1 MTKPPPP
8 PSKSTRSNTM
18 ENSKANNANAN
29 ANDDV
34 VVAYA
39 LLDDDDCHYGNNSS
53 SSHRPDSAAAAAG
66 AAHAN
71 ATASSSSSLYLPYH
85 RRPAA
90 INSTLSTTT
99 TTDSADIISQWYDYY
114 AQLYPSSH
122 YMKRRQQEQQ
132 RLLLE
137 QQQHENENI
146 MHHGKSVTRGGIL
159 RLPSFIG
166 RWMGVRNSAST
177 TTTSNAVPNYYFDTE
192 KGGEVVDDEHDDDDD
207 ETDNSHPYTTSFIQT
222 KNKHIFD
229 EIIPPDEATSLHRF
243 HLVSERRALSLPT
256 TSSPPLCNTIMSSSS
271 PSFDASSKT
280 MQNTTNS
287 NSNHHN
293 NWNNVV
299 LPVRPCIMGKRSIES
314 SSTNATTNSTT
325 TTITRPIPH
334 YCIVGYGQIAEF
346 DPVSSSLSS
355 SSSLYNDNDSSS
367 LGQHVEQ
374 GRESNNISSPSTPCA
389 FDSKILF
396 TSDWQHLSNAF
407 SSPSLAT
414 SSTESRGAMPMNDP
428 RFIRAASIGR
438 NCLIVSWGM
447 LREEEEEDDDE
458 IVFYR
463 RSPNPQTNAQQHG
476 NHHLSQ
482 QHDRI
487 IGWEAVAVA
496 SPSDAVV
503 RDALRNITPR
513 QTSDQVDSI
522 ENKGKDED
530 QQSRSRLRDSRSL
543 IVTDLIP
550 MTVVGNDND
559 NDNVVLAI
567 SRLGDYVELLP
578 VPSWVWEETP
588 MNSSSS
594 PSASSSTTT
603 TMKRQWPQKDEKKK
617 GKASSPLP
625 NLTILFKIT
634 AFSTAQYHVDVMSLD
649 AYYCANSS
657 VTILAACGRR
667 QCHGSRGSE
676 NLSHTTAAATMVSL
690 WSISIARTPSQQQ
703 QQQQPSSSTA
713 FPIVRVSRNGHA
725 TLENV
730 GADISTFL
738 SEYALERWAND
749 NLYCSDSP
757 PPSKRRKRNTM
768 NESTFFAPTVVTT
781 VTSPVVSLRFT
792 PPCQTNVDDV
802 SKTRVERVL
811 LAALD
816 FNGGVSV
823 FDCTEA
829 RDNAT
834 HVRGDDDILLDGDI
848 LFASGV
854 STVALNS
861 VGDDG
866 VNTESMSLVC
876 SRESTI
882 SIPSEGSRGKS
893 LLARASQIEWW
904 PHDIDEE
911 SSFTLATFAT
921 LVRSRQNL
929 AKSKARGTSVV
940 RLQRWTSSVVLE
952 DSRSR
957 ALENPTDVFYL
968 AMSSNKADATSVA
981 LLPLL
986 SRNVS
991 LSDREGLS
999 ILQLSSFVVPA
1010 TTSRNDPMASPAP
1023 SSPSTRNRV
1032 LLRLSICTIRKFTD
1046 PTQIIAALLRRGGA
1060 PKALDVARRFGF
1072 GAADGRYRGDQRL
1085 MNECQIDLWNKN
1097 GDPQALKLISDDT
1110 YVIRQ
1115 ALELT
1120 TNNIWHNNLS
1130 LGDLLE
1136 IFREALARC
1145 ESGEDRKQVIACQL
1159 GNVVRRLGTFSLVL
1173 NHVTAAAAATTG
1185 LSSNDQTSSCV
1196 YSKRFLHLFMHES
1209 LHGIAACAASKGDI
1223 KTLTVVI
1230 ARNPFSL
1237 RERMGLLGLIPIEVH
1252 IRLYEHLLPCC
1263 RENIEGKD
1271 AQYLLRT
1278 QGTDAFL
1285 SHPQFFAYLSN
1296 DQLDRRRRE
1305 NKNSVDESLIDVF
1318 TDDADRYHIMR
1329 HLEEAASDDL
1339 SAAAPPVMKEDIV
1352 KWYLTRALQMHNQ
1365 TGQALRMAETC
1376 AAGLVRLGYGTYQD
1390 AGEFEI
1396 SDLNNVSFS
1405 IAVVRLVY
1413 LYSAGTLACLI
1424 SLEKLKDSISNCQ
1437 QPLPIE
1443 SVVKWSDRSFPSVIQ
1458 LCSMELSGLFHFIL
1472 ENGSAHSISLIQK
1485 HATHLVDGSPC
1496 LKPSINGDVQYSS
1509 KNNELAE
1516 RFEHDM
1522 AQLCLEKLKGLRRVR
1537 DENFHAGRDSYYLT
1551 TRLDVT
1557 LAMCANF
1564 ISFGRSKLHSEGKA
1578 QIDDNTIMFAV
1589 SIFRATLEA
1598 ISGNWDV
1605 VTESVIGRLW
1615 SIFELASSTAPL
1627 LDSSSSHDLLGGL
1640 HFRLVTFQLCKKW
1653 HDHQA
1658 FPHELCRAHDG
1669 TRELCV
1675 TGLRVVSF
1683 ICSGFCEMVVRMSRP
1698 SDDGHVPKQ
1707 SFDLLFDFVSDVDE
1721 FDHRF
1726 FSSAIQQSGCL
1737 VTHVFSPLLHQ
1748 HSFIMLNYML
1758 KVRPSWFNYY
1768 ITRSIVLSFIR
1779 DFSTSRD
1786 GILECC
1792 EVFGPCFPDL
1802 RAEFEYQQRML
1813 DAKEFVLNAM
1823 NLNEKLLARLY
1834 SVDHSAVDLVH
1845 TLLSIDPQVILLGC
1859 EFWSDEMNASIACAD
1874 AVVYFASEIHAI
1886 LNRASKDESSH
1897 VLPPMPGVRV
1907 MQLANILGLNTPYE
1921 LLLVK
1926 RYMVDGALKMSL
1938 GPAAAAI
1945 CYSMLCDAAFS
1956 RLGDAGA
1963 VWTSRNESQVLNCV
1977 MAVAKEQSFLDLS
1990 AKKEMCTIAL
2000 RLFAIANSTVHR
2012 DIFDMLRDTEYEMLT
2027 TAMNHR
2033 DLTANPRHAR
2043 MDEESELSVF
2053 QVAELVAR
2061 EFMDHSRNSSNTND
2075 ILGYENNFFDR
2086 SLNGVCHDI
2095 KAASEIDLLRLF
2107 AFTGKR
2113 SIDNNESIMEKIG
2126 ETILQWIVSE
2136 AFRARIGSLSTTFSV
2151 AKVGMMLNLGLSCL
2165 LECQQLGTSR
2175 ILRTLNNF
2183 KAEAS
2188 LSMNRQ
2194 STYPSHSSQPDQSIV
2209 QRLMDRGYSRNAAH
2223 RAVIMTSNQSYSA
2236 ALTWAV
2242 SHFQDSDFDAPI
2254 YILRSEGPPAC
2265 ADQNLIDVV
2274 DNLLQ
2279 SVHKVVNET
2288 LSQAKSQKIH
2298 VTTASVKATSH
2309 GTPILPQERF
2319 VSKIKRSSSRA
2330 SPLAFQDR
2338 ITDND
2343 KGTVDSTA
2351 TSTTTVIAGHNYH
2364 SGVEMKNLFVSKLP
2378 NPSTIQESHP
2388 LTSVGTLETPPP
2400 TSKPLPPNSAD
2411 SSSSVEGS
2419 LSSRASIKN
2428 QIQRGMSKFGT
2439 QKLSAEER
2447 TRLALEGRRLLEEA
2461 RARGR
2466 NVIAPPT
2473 EITTSSSSASVTKK
2487 I

>member
-1 MTKPPPP
+1 
-8 PSKSTRSNTM
+8 M
-18 ENSKANNANAN
+18 ENSKTNQTNS
-29 ANDDV
+29 NDDV

-39 LLDDDDCHYGNNSS
+39 LMDDDDCRYGNNSS
-53 SSHRPDSAAAAAG
+53 SSHRPDSAAAAAAPAAAA
-66 AAHAN
+66 AAH

-90 INSTLSTTT
+90 INSTLSATATA
-99 TTDSADIISQWYDYY
+99 DSADIVSQWYDYY

-122 YMKRRQQEQQ
+122 YLKRQQQKQQEQQ
-132 RLLLE
+132 RLLLLE
-137 QQQHENENI
+137 HQQQQHENENS
-146 MHHGKSVTRGGIL
+146 MHPGKSVTRGGGIL

-177 TTTSNAVPNYYFDTE
+177 TTSNAVPNYNLDTE
-192 KGGEVVDDEHDDDDD
+192 KDGEVVNDEHDNDDDDD
-207 ETDNSHPYTTSFIQT
+207 DTGNSHPYRTSSIQT

-229 EIIPPDEATSLHRF
+229 EIIPPMEATSLHRF

-256 TSSPPLCNTIMSSSS
+256 TTSSSPPLCKTILPSSS
-271 PSFDASSKT
+271 PSFIANDESSHD
-280 MQNTTNS
+280 S
-287 NSNHHN
+287 NSSNINHHN
-293 NWNNVV
+293 NGWNNVV
-299 LPVRPCIMGKRSIES
+299 LPVRPCIMGTRAMASCS
-314 SSTNATTNSTT
+314 ANDTTTSTNTTS
-325 TTITRPIPH
+325 RSIPH

-346 DPVSSSLSS
+346 DPSI
-355 SSSLYNDNDSSS
+355 NDSSS
-367 LGQHVEQ
+367 SGQWDEP
-374 GRESNNISSPSTPCA
+374 REESSSISSPSSPCA
-389 FDSKILF
+389 LFDSKILF
-396 TSDWQHLSNAF
+396 TSDWQHLSN
-407 SSPSLAT
+407 SSSSSSSSVATPS
-414 SSTESRGAMPMNDP
+414 SESRGAATPMNDP
-428 RFIRAASIGR
+428 RYIRAASIGR
-438 NCLIVSWGM
+438 NCLIVSWGI
-447 LREEEEEDDDE
+447 LREEEEEDG

-463 RSPNPQTNAQQHG
+463 KSPNPQTNNAQRHG
-476 NHHLSQ
+476 NHHQSQ

-487 IGWEAVAVA
+487 IGWEAVAMA

-513 QTSDQVDSI
+513 QTSDQVD
-522 ENKGKDED
+522 EGKDED
-530 QQSRSRLRDSRSL
+530 HQSRSRLRDSRSL

-550 MTVVGNDND
+550 MTVLGNDND

-567 SRLGDYVELLP
+567 SRLGGYVELLP

-594 PSASSSTTT
+594 PSVSSSSTTT
-603 TMKRQWPQKDEKKK
+603 TTKRQWRQKDEKKK

-625 NLTILFKIT
+625 NLTILCKIT
-634 AFSTAQYHVDVMSLD
+634 AFSTAQYHVDIMSLD
-649 AYYCANSS
+649 AYYCAKRSA
-657 VTILAACGRR
+657 TILAACGRR

-676 NLSHTTAAATMVSL
+676 NSSHTIAAATMVSL
-690 WSISIARTPSQQQ
+690 WSISMASIPPQQ
-703 QQQQPSSSTA
+703 QQQQPSPSPT
-713 FPIVRVSRNGHA
+713 FPIVRVSRIGHA
-725 TLENV
+725 ILENV

-738 SEYALERWAND
+738 SEYAVERWAND
-749 NLYCSDSP
+749 NLYCCDSP
-757 PPSKRRKRNTM
+757 PPSKRRKKSKTM
-768 NESTFFAPTVVTT
+768 NEPTSFSPTVVTT

-792 PPCQTNVDDV
+792 PPCQTNVGDV
-802 SKTRVERVL
+802 SNTRVDRVL

-816 FNGGVSV
+816 YNGGVSV
-823 FDCTEA
+823 FDCTES

-834 HVRGDDDILLDGDI
+834 HVRDDDDILLDGDI

-866 VNTESMSLVC
+866 VNTESMSLLC
-876 SRESTI
+876 SRESTL
-882 SIPSEGSRGKS
+882 SIPSGGSRGKS

-904 PHDIDEE
+904 PHEIDEE

-921 LVRSRQNL
+921 LVRSRKNM

-940 RLQRWTSSVVLE
+940 RLQRWTSSVVME

-968 AMSSNKADATSVA
+968 AMSRNKADATSVA
-981 LLPLL
+981 LLPSL

-991 LSDREGLS
+991 LSDQEGLS
-999 ILQLSSFVVPA
+999 ILQLSAFVVPA
-1010 TTSRNDPMASPAP
+1010 TTSRNDPMVSPAP

-1032 LLRLSICTIRKFTD
+1032 FLCLSICTIRKFID
-1046 PTQIIAALLRRGGA
+1046 PTEIIAALLRRGDA

-1072 GAADGRYRGDQRL
+1072 GAAGGRYRGDQRL

-1097 GDPQALKLISDDT
+1097 GDPQALKLISDDS

-1115 ALELT
+1115 ALGLT
-1120 TNNIWHNNLS
+1120 TKNIWHNNLS

-1145 ESGEDRKQVIACQL
+1145 ESGEDDKQVIACQL

-1173 NHVTAAAAATTG
+1173 NHATAAAAATTG

-1223 KTLTVVI
+1223 NTLTVVI

-1237 RERMGLLGLIPIEVH
+1237 RERMGLLGLIPFEVH
-1252 IRLYEHLLPCC
+1252 IRHYEHLLPCC
-1263 RENIEGKD
+1263 RDNIEGKD

-1296 DQLDRRRRE
+1296 VQLDRRRRE
-1305 NKNSVDESLIDVF
+1305 NKNSVDESSIDVF

-1329 HLEEAASDDL
+1329 HLEEAASDD
-1339 SAAAPPVMKEDIV
+1339 SNAGAPPVMKDDIV

-1365 TGQALRMAETC
+1365 TGQALRMKETC
-1376 AAGLVRLGYGTYQD
+1376 AAGLVRLGFGTFQD

-1405 IAVVRLVY
+1405 IAVARLAY

-1437 QPLPIE
+1437 QPLPVD
-1443 SVVKWSDRSFPSVIQ
+1443 SVAKWSDRPFPSVIQ
-1458 LCSMELSGLFHFIL
+1458 LCLMELSDLFHFIL

-1485 HATHLVDGSPC
+1485 HVTHLVDGSPC

-1522 AQLCLEKLKGLRRVR
+1522 AELCLEKLKGLRRIR
-1537 DENFHAGRDSYYLT
+1537 DENSHAGRDSHYLT
-1551 TRLDVT
+1551 TRLDGT

-1564 ISFGRSKLHSEGKA
+1564 ISFGRSQLHSEGKA

-1589 SIFRATLEA
+1589 SIFRATLEV

-1615 SIFELASSTAPL
+1615 SIFELVSSTSPL
-1627 LDSSSSHDLLGGL
+1627 SDSSSLHDLLGGL
-1640 HFRLVTFQLCKKW
+1640 HFRMVTFQLYKKW
-1653 HDHQA
+1653 HDHRA
-1658 FPHELCRAHDG
+1658 FPHELWRAHHG

-1675 TGLRVVSF
+1675 SGLQVVSF
-1683 ICSGFCEMVVRMSRP
+1683 ICSGFCEMVARMSRP
-1698 SDDGHVPKQ
+1698 SDDGRVPKQ

-1748 HSFIMLNYML
+1748 HSFSMLNYIL
-1758 KVRPSWFNYY
+1758 KIRPSWFNHD

-1834 SVDHSAVDLVH
+1834 SVEHSAVDLVH
-1845 TLLSIDPQVILLGC
+1845 TLLSIDPQVVLLGC
-1859 EFWSDEMNASIACAD
+1859 EFWGDEMNASIACAD
-1874 AVVYFASEIHAI
+1874 AVVYFTSEIHAI

-1907 MQLANILGLNTPYE
+1907 MQLANILGLDTPYE
-1921 LLLVK
+1921 RLLVK

-1938 GPAAAAI
+1938 GSAAAAI

-1963 VWTSRNESQVLNCV
+1963 VWTSRHESEVLNCV

-1990 AKKEMCTIAL
+1990 SKKEMCTIAL
-2000 RLFAIANSTVHR
+2000 RLFATANSTVYR
-2012 DIFDMLRDTEYEMLT
+2012 DVFDMLRETEYEMLA
-2027 TAMNHR
+2027 TAMNHPVQSA
-2033 DLTANPRHAR
+2033 DPRHAR
-2043 MDEESELSVF
+2043 MDEESDLSVF
-2053 QVAELVAR
+2053 QAAELVAR
-2061 EFMDHSRNSSNTND
+2061 EFMDHSRNCSSNNNT
-2075 ILGYENNFFDR
+2075 LGLENNFFDH
-2086 SLNGVCHDI
+2086 SLNSVFHDI
-2095 KAASEIDLLRLF
+2095 KAASGIDLLQLF
-2107 AFTGKR
+2107 AFTGKS

-2136 AFRARIGSLSTTFSV
+2136 AFRDRIGSVLTTFSV
-2151 AKVGMMLNLGLSCL
+2151 AKVGMMLNLGLTCL

-2183 KAEAS
+2183 KAEAT
-2188 LSMNRQ
+2188 LSMTRQ
-2194 STYPSHSSQPDQSIV
+2194 STIPSHSFQPDQSIV

-2223 RAVIMTSNQSYSA
+2223 RAVMMTSNQSYGA

-2288 LSQAKSQKIH
+2288 LSQAKRQKMH
-2298 VTTASVKATSH
+2298 VVATASVQATSH
-2309 GTPILPQERF
+2309 GTSILPKERI
-2319 VSKIKRSSSRA
+2319 VSKIQSSSSRA
-2330 SPLAFQDR
+2330 SPLAFEGR

-2343 KGTVDSTA
+2343 KSAVESTA
-2351 TSTTTVIAGHNYH
+2351 TSKATVIGELSYH
-2364 SGVEMKNLFVSKLP
+2364 SGVEIKKPFASKLP
-2378 NPSTIQESHP
+2378 SPSTIQESHP
-2388 LTSVGTLETPPP
+2388 LTSVGIGDQTLETPPP
-2400 TSKPLPPNSAD
+2400 SSKPPPPNSAD

-2428 QIQRGMSKFGT
+2428 QIRRGTSKFGT

-2447 TRLALEGRRLLEEA
+2447 TKLALEGRRLLEEA
-2461 RARGR
+2461 RARRR

-2473 EITTSSSSASVTKK
+2473 EITTSSSTNVSKT